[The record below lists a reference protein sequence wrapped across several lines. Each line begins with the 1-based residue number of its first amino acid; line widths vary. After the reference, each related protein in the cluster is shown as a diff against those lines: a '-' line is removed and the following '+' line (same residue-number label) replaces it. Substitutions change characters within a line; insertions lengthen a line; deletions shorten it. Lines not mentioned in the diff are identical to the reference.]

1 MSETEKYCTSCKK
14 NLNITEFT
22 LEGKIFKTCNICKQQ
37 KINKRSIKNTCEECG
52 IHACFNFTGENFRI
66 RCKKHKEIGMINV
79 KSKTCEHEGCKI
91 QPIYNFEGEIK
102 AKFCNEHKE
111 IGMIDV
117 KSKTC
122 EHEGCKIQP
131 IYNFEG
137 LKGKFCNEHK
147 EIGMV
152 NVKDKTCEHEGCKT
166 RANFGYIN
174 QIAVRCARHK
184 LPLMFKNRKSE
195 CQEENCFEISEYGI
209 EEPTHC
215 YLHQKNN
222 HLCLL
227 GQKCKKCNRD
237 NELCNKEQICLT
249 YCRPTELSIIAK
261 KIIKKKEGLVLA
273 YLDKYIKTDI
283 IPVDDRIID
292 NSCVRRR
299 PDRLYDCGS
308 YFVVVEIDENQHKNG
323 YYNGCTFD
331 LKKQEYRRMA
341 QILEALSLPVIFI
354 RFNPDSFK
362 IKGKKQIVNMQKRLD
377 TLEKWVSKCINLK
390 WILGE
395 NESSIRIKHLFYDE
409 YNDVDIKFEEPK
421 DINDFV

>member
-37 KINKRSIKNTCEECG
+37 KINKRALKNTCEECG
-52 IHACFNFTGENFRI
+52 IHACFNFTGENFGI
-66 RCKKHKEIGMINV
+66 RCKKH
-79 KSKTCEHEGCKI
+79 
-91 QPIYNFEGEIK
+91 IK
-102 AKFCNEHKE
+102 L
-111 IGMIDV
+111 GMIDI
-117 KSKTC
+117 KHKKC
-122 EHEGCKIQP
+122 IICKIKQP
-131 IYNFEG
+131 SFNFEDETIATHCKDCSS
-137 LKGKFCNEHK
+137 L
-147 EIGMV
+147 GMIDIKYKKCIV
-152 NVKDKTCEHEGCKT
+152 CKT
-166 RANFGYIN
+166 KNPSFNFEDETTATHCKDCSSLGMIDIKNKKCTEKDCKTLASFGYIN
-174 QIAVRCARHK
+174 QPLTKCARHK
-184 LPLMFKNRKSE
+184 LKFMFFKKTKVNCSA
-195 CQEENCFEISEYGI
+195 ENCKEISEYGI
-209 EEPTHC
+209 TEPIHC
-215 YLHQKNN
+215 FEHRQYDEF
-222 HLCLL
+222 CLL
-227 GQKCKKCNRD
+227 GKKCVQCKREY
-237 NELCNKEQICLT
+237 ELCNNDGYCLT
-249 YCRPTELSIIAK
+249 YCKPTQITENI
-261 KIIKKKEGLVLA
+261 KIYVKRKESLTLA

-299 PDRLYDCGS
+299 PDRIYDCGS

-390 WILGE
+390 WILTE

>member
-52 IHACFNFTGENFRI
+52 IRANYNFENEKYGI
-66 RCKKHKEIGMINV
+66 RCSKHKEIGMI
-79 KSKTCEHEGCKI
+79 
-91 QPIYNFEGEIK
+91 
-102 AKFCNEHKE
+102 
-111 IGMIDV
+111 
-117 KSKTC
+117 
-122 EHEGCKIQP
+122 
-131 IYNFEG
+131 
-137 LKGKFCNEHK
+137 
-147 EIGMV
+147 

-195 CQEENCFEISEYGI
+195 CQEENCKEISEYGI

-292 NSCVRRR
+292 NSCVKRR

-323 YYNGCTFD
+323 YYNGCAFD

-409 YNDVDIKFEEPK
+409 YNDSNINFEEPK